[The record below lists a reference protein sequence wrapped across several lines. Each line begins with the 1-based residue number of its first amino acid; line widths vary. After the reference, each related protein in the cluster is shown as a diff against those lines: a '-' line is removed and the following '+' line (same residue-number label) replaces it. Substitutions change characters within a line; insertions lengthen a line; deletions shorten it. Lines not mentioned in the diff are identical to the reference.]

1 VAKLAIII
9 KGKAHQGKRDEV
21 RTLFEKHLAPR
32 AVANA
37 AQEVVVWSAD
47 NAEPDTFYLYEIYAD
62 PTTMEANASAPWFRE
77 YMDAVGPLLATQPEL
92 MTATPMWMK
101 AATTAT

>member
-1 VAKLAIII
+1 MAKLSIII
-9 KGKAHQGKRDEV
+9 KGRARPGKRDEV

-47 NAEPDTFYLYEIYAD
+47 NGEPDTFYLYEIYGD
-62 PTTMEANASAPWFRE
+62 PTAMEANASAPWFAE
-77 YMDAVGPLLATQPEL
+77 YISAVAPLLATQPEL

-101 AATTAT
+101 PATTIT

>member
-9 KGKAHQGKRDEV
+9 KGKARPGRRDEV
-21 RTLFEKHLAPR
+21 RTLFEQHLAPR
-32 AVANA
+32 AVANP

-47 NAEPDTFYLYEIYAD
+47 NTEPDTFYLCEIYGDSMA
-62 PTTMEANASAPWFRE
+62 MEANARAAWFAE
-77 YMDAVGPLLATQPEL
+77 YMDAVSPLLATQPEL

-101 AATTAT
+101 PATTIT

>member
-1 VAKLAIII
+1 MAKLAIII
-9 KGKAHQGKRDEV
+9 KGRARPGKRDEV

-47 NAEPDTFYLYEIYAD
+47 NAEPDTFYLYEVYGDSTA
-62 PTTMEANASAPWFRE
+62 MEANANAPWFAE
-77 YMDAVGPLLATQPEL
+77 YMGAVGPLLATQPEL

-101 AATTAT
+101 PATTIT